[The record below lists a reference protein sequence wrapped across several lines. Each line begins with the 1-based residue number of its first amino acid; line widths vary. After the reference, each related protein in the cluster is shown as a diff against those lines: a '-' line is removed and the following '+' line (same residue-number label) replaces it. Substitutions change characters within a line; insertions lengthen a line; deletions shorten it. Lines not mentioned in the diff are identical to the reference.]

1 MKILISDKMSDKV
14 EDVLKSKSIEYD
26 IKTGMAPE
34 ELKSVIDQYDGI
46 LIRSA
51 TKLTAEILADCKNL
65 KVVGRAGVGVDN
77 VDLDTATKN
86 KILVMNTP
94 LGNLEATAELTIGLM
109 FSLYRHIHLANQS
122 THDGKWEK
130 SKFMGTELKGKTL
143 GIVGFGN
150 IGQRVAEMA
159 SVIGMKIITNSNSAS
174 DEDLSKFGA
183 TKVSTE
189 KLLTESDVLSLHT
202 KLNDN
207 TKNMLNKSS
216 IGTMKPSAV
225 IVNCARGG
233 LINEADL
240 KDCLNNDVIAG
251 AAIDVYEKEPATE
264 NVMFGA
270 KNLLLTPHLGASSK
284 EAAAQS
290 HGEFGGKGF
299 NIKRGTRVL
308 IIEDVITTGKSSL
321 ECVKLI
327 KKAKAKLLGF
337 ASIIDRSTKQSL
349 KIKTKIISHL
359 KIEVPTYRANN
370 LPRELKLIPV
380 TTPGS
385 RYIK

>member
-14 EDVLKSKSIEYD
+14 EDVLKSKSIDYD
-26 IKTGMAPE
+26 IKTGMEPE

-51 TKLTAEILADCKNL
+51 TKLTSDILADCKNL

-130 SKFMGTELKGKTL
+130 AKFMGTELKGKTL
-143 GIVGFGN
+143 GVVGFGN

-174 DEDLSKFGA
+174 DEDLSKLGA
-183 TKVSTE
+183 SKVSTE
-189 KLLTESDVLSLHT
+189 QLLIDSDIVSLHT
-202 KLNDN
+202 KLNEN

-216 IGTMKPSAV
+216 IATMKSTAV
-225 IVNCARGG
+225 IINCARGG

-240 KDCLNNDVIAG
+240 KDSLNSDVIAG

-284 EAAAQS
+284 EAQS
-290 HGEFGGKGF
+290 
-299 NIKRGTRVL
+299 NVAI
-308 IIEDVITTGKSSL
+308 DVANQ
-321 ECVKLI
+321 V
-327 KKAKAKLLGF
+327 ADF
-337 ASIIDRSTKQSL
+337 L
-349 KIKTKIISHL
+349 KDNKII
-359 KIEVPTYRANN
+359 NN
-370 LPRELKLIPV
+370 V
-380 TTPGS
+380 NS
-385 RYIK
+385 F

>member
-14 EDVLKSKSIEYD
+14 EDVLKSKSIDYD
-26 IKTGMAPE
+26 IKTGMDPE

-51 TKLTAEILADCKNL
+51 TKLTSNILADCKNL

-77 VDLDTATKN
+77 VDLETATKN

-109 FSLYRHIHLANQS
+109 FSLYRHIHLANKS

-159 SVIGMKIITNSNSAS
+159 SVIGMNIITNSNSAS
-174 DEDLSKFGA
+174 DEDLSKLGA
-183 TKVSTE
+183 SKVSTE
-189 KLLTESDVLSLHT
+189 QLLTDSDIISLHT
-202 KLNDN
+202 KLNDD
-207 TKNMLNKSS
+207 TKNMLNKTS
-216 IGTMKPSAV
+216 IATMKSSAV
-225 IVNCARGG
+225 IINCARGG

-240 KDCLNNDVIAG
+240 KDCLNNNVIAG

-284 EAAAQS
+284 EAQS
-290 HGEFGGKGF
+290 
-299 NIKRGTRVL
+299 NVAI
-308 IIEDVITTGKSSL
+308 DVANQ
-321 ECVKLI
+321 V
-327 KKAKAKLLGF
+327 A
-337 ASIIDRSTKQSL
+337 DYL
-349 KIKTKIISHL
+349 KDNKII
-359 KIEVPTYRANN
+359 NN
-370 LPRELKLIPV
+370 V
-380 TTPGS
+380 NS
-385 RYIK
+385 F

>member
-14 EDVLKSKSIEYD
+14 EDVLKSKSIDYD
-26 IKTGMAPE
+26 IKTGMDPE

-51 TKLTAEILADCKNL
+51 TKLTSNILADCKNL

-77 VDLDTATKN
+77 VDLETATKN

-94 LGNLEATAELTIGLM
+94 LGNLEATAELTVGLM

-159 SVIGMKIITNSNSAS
+159 SVIGMNIITNSNSAS
-174 DEDLSKFGA
+174 DEDLSKLGA
-183 TKVSTE
+183 SKVSTE
-189 KLLTESDVLSLHT
+189 QLLTDSDIVSLHT
-202 KLNDN
+202 KLNDD
-207 TKNMLNKSS
+207 TKNMLNKTS
-216 IGTMKPSAV
+216 IATMKPSAV
-225 IVNCARGG
+225 IINCARGG

-284 EAAAQS
+284 EAQS
-290 HGEFGGKGF
+290 
-299 NIKRGTRVL
+299 NVAI
-308 IIEDVITTGKSSL
+308 DVANQ
-321 ECVKLI
+321 V
-327 KKAKAKLLGF
+327 A
-337 ASIIDRSTKQSL
+337 DYL
-349 KIKTKIISHL
+349 KDNKII
-359 KIEVPTYRANN
+359 NN
-370 LPRELKLIPV
+370 V
-380 TTPGS
+380 NS
-385 RYIK
+385 F

>member
-159 SVIGMKIITNSNSAS
+159 SVIGMKIITNSISAS
-174 DEDLSKFGA
+174 DEDLSKFSA
-183 TKVSTE
+183 SKVSTE
-189 KLLTESDVLSLHT
+189 KLLTDSDVLSLHT

-240 KDCLNNDVIAG
+240 KDCLNNDIIAG

-264 NVMFGA
+264 NIMFGA

-284 EAAAQS
+284 EAQS
-290 HGEFGGKGF
+290 
-299 NIKRGTRVL
+299 NVAI
-308 IIEDVITTGKSSL
+308 DVANQ
-321 ECVKLI
+321 V
-327 KKAKAKLLGF
+327 A
-337 ASIIDRSTKQSL
+337 DYL
-349 KIKTKIISHL
+349 KENKII
-359 KIEVPTYRANN
+359 NN
-370 LPRELKLIPV
+370 V
-380 TTPGS
+380 NS
-385 RYIK
+385 F

>member
-51 TKLTAEILADCKNL
+51 TKLTAEILEDCKNL

-174 DEDLSKFGA
+174 DEDLSKFSA
-183 TKVSTE
+183 SKVSTE
-189 KLLTESDVLSLHT
+189 KLLIDSDVLSLHT

-240 KDCLNNDVIAG
+240 KDCLNNDIIAG

-284 EAAAQS
+284 EAQS
-290 HGEFGGKGF
+290 
-299 NIKRGTRVL
+299 NVAI
-308 IIEDVITTGKSSL
+308 DVANQ
-321 ECVKLI
+321 V
-327 KKAKAKLLGF
+327 A
-337 ASIIDRSTKQSL
+337 DYL
-349 KIKTKIISHL
+349 KENKII
-359 KIEVPTYRANN
+359 NN
-370 LPRELKLIPV
+370 V
-380 TTPGS
+380 NS
-385 RYIK
+385 F

>member
-51 TKLTAEILADCKNL
+51 TKLTAEILTDCKNL

-174 DEDLSKFGA
+174 DEDLSKLGA
-183 TKVSTE
+183 SKVSTE
-189 KLLTESDVLSLHT
+189 KLLTDSDVLSLHT

-240 KDCLNNDVIAG
+240 KDCLNNDIIAG

-264 NVMFGA
+264 NIMFGA

-284 EAAAQS
+284 EAQS
-290 HGEFGGKGF
+290 
-299 NIKRGTRVL
+299 NVAI
-308 IIEDVITTGKSSL
+308 DVANQ
-321 ECVKLI
+321 V
-327 KKAKAKLLGF
+327 A
-337 ASIIDRSTKQSL
+337 DYL
-349 KIKTKIISHL
+349 KENKII
-359 KIEVPTYRANN
+359 NN
-370 LPRELKLIPV
+370 V
-380 TTPGS
+380 NS
-385 RYIK
+385 F

>member
-14 EDVLKSKSIEYD
+14 EDVLKSKSIDYD
-26 IKTGMAPE
+26 IKTGMDPE

-51 TKLTAEILADCKNL
+51 TKLTSNILADCKNL

-77 VDLDTATKN
+77 VDLETATKN

-130 SKFMGTELKGKTL
+130 SKFMGTELKGKIL

-159 SVIGMKIITNSNSAS
+159 SVIGMNIITNSNSAS
-174 DEDLSKFGA
+174 DEDLSKLGA
-183 TKVSTE
+183 SKVSTE
-189 KLLTESDVLSLHT
+189 QLLTDCDILSLHT
-202 KLNDN
+202 KLNDD
-207 TKNMLNKSS
+207 TKNMLNKTS
-216 IGTMKPSAV
+216 IATMKPSAV
-225 IVNCARGG
+225 IINCARGG

-284 EAAAQS
+284 EAQS
-290 HGEFGGKGF
+290 
-299 NIKRGTRVL
+299 NVAI
-308 IIEDVITTGKSSL
+308 DVANQ
-321 ECVKLI
+321 V
-327 KKAKAKLLGF
+327 A
-337 ASIIDRSTKQSL
+337 DYL
-349 KIKTKIISHL
+349 KDNKII
-359 KIEVPTYRANN
+359 NN
-370 LPRELKLIPV
+370 V
-380 TTPGS
+380 NS
-385 RYIK
+385 F

>member
-14 EDVLKSKSIEYD
+14 EDVLKSKSIDYD
-26 IKTGMAPE
+26 IKTGMDPE

-51 TKLTAEILADCKNL
+51 TKLTSNILADCKNL

-77 VDLDTATKN
+77 VDLETATKN

-94 LGNLEATAELTIGLM
+94 LGNLEDTAELTIGLM

-130 SKFMGTELKGKTL
+130 PKFMGTELKGKTL

-159 SVIGMKIITNSNSAS
+159 SVIGMNIITNSNSAS
-174 DEDLSKFGA
+174 DEDLSKLGA
-183 TKVSTE
+183 SKVSTE
-189 KLLTESDVLSLHT
+189 QLLTDSDIVSLHT
-202 KLNDN
+202 KLNDD
-207 TKNMLNKSS
+207 TKNMLNKTS
-216 IGTMKPSAV
+216 IATMKPSAV
-225 IVNCARGG
+225 IINCARGG

-284 EAAAQS
+284 EAQS
-290 HGEFGGKGF
+290 
-299 NIKRGTRVL
+299 NVAI
-308 IIEDVITTGKSSL
+308 DVANQ
-321 ECVKLI
+321 V
-327 KKAKAKLLGF
+327 A
-337 ASIIDRSTKQSL
+337 DYL
-349 KIKTKIISHL
+349 KDNKII
-359 KIEVPTYRANN
+359 NN
-370 LPRELKLIPV
+370 V
-380 TTPGS
+380 NS
-385 RYIK
+385 F

>member
-174 DEDLSKFGA
+174 DEDLSKLSA
-183 TKVSTE
+183 SKVSTE
-189 KLLTESDVLSLHT
+189 KLLTDSDVLSLHT

-240 KDCLNNDVIAG
+240 KDCLNNDIIAG

-284 EAAAQS
+284 EAQS
-290 HGEFGGKGF
+290 NVAIDVANQVADYLKE
-299 NIKRGTRVL
+299 NR
-308 IIEDVITTGKSSL
+308 II
-321 ECVKLI
+321 
-327 KKAKAKLLGF
+327 
-337 ASIIDRSTKQSL
+337 
-349 KIKTKIISHL
+349 
-359 KIEVPTYRANN
+359 NN
-370 LPRELKLIPV
+370 V
-380 TTPGS
+380 NS
-385 RYIK
+385 F

>member
-109 FSLYRHIHLANQS
+109 FSLFRHIHLANQS

-174 DEDLSKFGA
+174 DEDLSKFSA
-183 TKVSTE
+183 SKVSTE
-189 KLLTESDVLSLHT
+189 KLLTDSDVLSLHT

-240 KDCLNNDVIAG
+240 KDCLNNDIIAG

-284 EAAAQS
+284 EAQS
-290 HGEFGGKGF
+290 
-299 NIKRGTRVL
+299 NVAI
-308 IIEDVITTGKSSL
+308 DVANQ
-321 ECVKLI
+321 V
-327 KKAKAKLLGF
+327 A
-337 ASIIDRSTKQSL
+337 DYL
-349 KIKTKIISHL
+349 KENKII
-359 KIEVPTYRANN
+359 NN
-370 LPRELKLIPV
+370 V
-380 TTPGS
+380 NS
-385 RYIK
+385 F

>member
-174 DEDLSKFGA
+174 DEDLSKLGA
-183 TKVSTE
+183 SKVSTE
-189 KLLTESDVLSLHT
+189 KLLTDSDVISLHT

-284 EAAAQS
+284 EAQS
-290 HGEFGGKGF
+290 
-299 NIKRGTRVL
+299 NVAI
-308 IIEDVITTGKSSL
+308 DVANQ
-321 ECVKLI
+321 V
-327 KKAKAKLLGF
+327 A
-337 ASIIDRSTKQSL
+337 DYL
-349 KIKTKIISHL
+349 KENKII
-359 KIEVPTYRANN
+359 NN
-370 LPRELKLIPV
+370 V
-380 TTPGS
+380 NS
-385 RYIK
+385 F